1 MSDTTAST
9 EIVRPSE
16 IKKMERLSAYS
27 PEILRMQGINKLM
40 GPPDNASLCRITKEQ
55 IILEALINSCQT
67 LNMNLTA
74 TKCLI
79 DSSRELSPGLDGLGR
94 GEAVKCLVAYAQAG
108 QMYPASPFM
117 QEEKPGI
124 LSRLA
129 SFFGKGKSSETQR

>member
-1 MSDTTAST
+1 MT
-9 EIVRPSE
+9 EEAPDVTRPE
-16 IKKMERLSAYS
+16 VIRKQDRLSAYS

-55 IILEALINSCQT
+55 IILESLINACET

-74 TKCLI
+74 TKTLI

-108 QMYPASPFM
+108 QMVSASPFM
-117 QEEKPGI
+117 QENKPGFWERI
-124 LSRLA
+124 T
-129 SFFGKGKSSETQR
+129 SFFSRNKGSENR

>member
-1 MSDTTAST
+1 MTETPST

-16 IKKMERLSAYS
+16 IKKQERLSAYS

-55 IILEALINSCQT
+55 IILEGLINACET

-79 DSSRELSPGLDGLGR
+79 GSSRELSPGLDGLGR

-117 QEEKPGI
+117 QENKPGFWERI
-124 LSRLA
+124 TGFFSRN
-129 SFFGKGKSSETQR
+129 KGSEQR